1 MITLHLR
8 YTIDPNKL
16 SDVRAYVEA
25 EMKPISESGGSIVGY
40 YLPTDFAGATN
51 EAFGIIDFP
60 SLADYEIYRAR
71 LAAHPLHIRYV
82 QTLERS
88 GALLSIQRSL
98 IQRVKVKDG
107 LPS

>member
-25 EMKPISESGGSIVGY
+25 EMKPISESGGRIVGY

-51 EAFGIIDFP
+51 EAFGIIDFL
-60 SLADYEIYRAR
+60 SLAEYEIYRAR
-71 LAAHPLHIRYV
+71 LPAHPLPQPYFHPPAPS
-82 QTLERS
+82 TPFLP
-88 GALLSIQRSL
+88 IQRSL
-98 IQRVKVKDG
+98 PHP
-107 LPS
+107 LEPTSCSP